1 MNILLIGSPGSGKG
15 TQARLLIDDFD
26 FTYFSA
32 GDILR
37 HLSKEDTPLG
47 QQVGGLIGKGE
58 LVSDSLMKRILIDF
72 LKKNEGKDILLDG
85 YPRNLSQA
93 KTAGQCLVSRG
104 GLNLVFYLR
113 ISDHEAIRRL
123 SSRVI
128 CRQCGAVYNL
138 ITCPPPKKGI
148 CNRCGG
154 KLKVRADEELGAI
167 KKRLSIYKKE
177 TQPLIDYFV
186 QKGNL
191 MFIDGERPIKEIY
204 KEIKNSVNTLYLDTK
219 AN

>member
-15 TQARLLIDDFD
+15 TQARLLIKDFD
-26 FTYFSA
+26 FAYFSA

-47 QQVGGLIGKGE
+47 QQIGRLIGKGK
-58 LVSDSLMKRILIDF
+58 LVSNLLMKKILVDF
-72 LKKNEGKDILLDG
+72 LKKNRGKDILLDG

-123 SSRVI
+123 SSRARTDDELEVI
-128 CRQCGAVYNL
+128 KR
-138 ITCPPPKKGI
+138 
-148 CNRCGG
+148 
-154 KLKVRADEELGAI
+154 
-167 KKRLSIYKKE
+167 RLSIYKKE
-177 TQPLIDYFV
+177 TQPLIDYFL
-186 QKGNL
+186 QKGDL
-191 MFIDGERPIKEIY
+191 IFVDGERPIKEIY
-204 KEIKNSVNTLYLDTK
+204 KEIRKSINTLYLDTE

>member
-15 TQARLLIDDFD
+15 TQARLLINDFD
-26 FTYFSA
+26 FAYFSA

-37 HLSKEDTPLG
+37 RLSEEDTPLG
-47 QQVGGLIGKGE
+47 QQIGGLIGKGE
-58 LVSDSLMKRILIDF
+58 LVSDLLMKRISIDF
-72 LKKNEGKDILLDG
+72 LKKNKGKNVLWDG
-85 YPRNLSQA
+85 YPRNLSQV
-93 KTAGQCLVSRG
+93 KTVEQCLFSRG

-113 ISDHEAIRRL
+113 ISDREAIRRL
-123 SSRVI
+123 SSRVV
-128 CRQCGAVYNL
+128 CYQCGTVYNL

-154 KLKVRADEELGAI
+154 RLKVRADEEPEAI

-191 MFIDGERPIKEIY
+191 IFVDGERPIKEIY
-204 KEIKNSVNTLYLDTK
+204 KEIKKSINTLYLDTE